1 MKPYYGCWAAV
12 VLHHLQCRQSPIT
25 ERTFDCKASFRTR
38 PNLSWSQHHCAD
50 LHRPET
56 CGNRMRMKEIRNRTY
71 EPPPHIPHKYEKVPS
86 VNNAASALITAAE
99 SIGELWHVMNLLW
112 ILNRNGGSL
121 QGAAETKDMRSNAI
135 MQQSSFLLK
144 APNWL
149 VDYAFSAPPSRW
161 VFFNSSIMTLLYWTA
176 KSQPIRIVIGS
187 N

>member
-1 MKPYYGCWAAV
+1 MELALLRRAAQTGNLWKQDENV
-12 VLHHLQCRQSPIT
+12 HSRRSEGDSKQDRW
-25 ERTFDCKASFRTR
+25 TFFF
-38 PNLSWSQHHCAD
+38 
-50 LHRPET
+50 
-56 CGNRMRMKEIRNRTY
+56 
-71 EPPPHIPHKYEKVPS
+71 PPHIPHKYETVPS
-86 VNNAASALITAAE
+86 VNNAASALITAPE

-121 QGAAETKDMRSNAI
+121 QGAAKTKDMRSNAI